1 MITNGSY
8 KTTRRFT
15 LVITLVLLIS
25 TFFGCAKMEEYAAF
39 NSPDGK
45 YKIVVM
51 KKSTFFGK
59 SPGQGGD
66 VPGEVRLVNKNGDVL
81 QQKDVEM
88 VQLVE
93 KVEWTEKNV
102 YIKLVA
108 DWELPE

>member
-1 MITNGSY
+1 
-8 KTTRRFT
+8 
-15 LVITLVLLIS
+15 
-25 TFFGCAKMEEYAAF
+25 MEEYAAF

-59 SPGQGGD
+59 APGQGGD
-66 VPGEVRLVNKNGDVL
+66 APGEVRLVNKNGDVL

>member
-1 MITNGSY
+1 MILIS
-8 KTTRRFT
+8 KKIKIVKF
-15 LVITLVLLIS
+15 LPVIILLLLIS
-25 TFFGCAKMEEYAAF
+25 SQFGCGKMEEYATF

-51 KKSTFFGK
+51 KTSSYFGK

-66 VPGEVRLVNKNGDVL
+66 SPGEVRLVNKNGDIL
-81 QQKDVEM
+81 QKKDVEM

-93 KVEWTEKNV
+93 NVEWSEKNV

-108 DWELPE
+108 DWDLPE